1 MTKTEASV
9 ELKPIEQLAERV
21 RSLIDVLGTTREEL
35 GTTREELKLA
45 LDDNTRLSGEV
56 EELRGRLQAAEEQQE
71 TQTRELQA
79 ERDEIGEHVTR
90 MLEQI
95 EQIEELR
102 L

>member
-1 MTKTEASV
+1 MVKTDAPL

-21 RSLIDVLGTTREEL
+21 QSLIDVL

-56 EELRGRLQAAEEQQE
+56 EELRGRLQEVEAQQQS
-71 TQTRELQA
+71 QTRELQS
-79 ERDEIGEHVTR
+79 ERDEIRERVTR

-95 EQIEELR
+95 EEINL
-102 L
+102 

>member
-1 MTKTEASV
+1 MVKTDAPL

-21 RSLIDVLGTTREEL
+21 QSLIEVL

-56 EELRGRLQAAEEQQE
+56 EEARSRLQEVEAQQQS
-71 TQTRELQA
+71 QTRELQS
-79 ERDEIGEHVTR
+79 ERDEIRERVTR

-95 EQIEELR
+95 EELS

>member
-9 ELKPIEQLAERV
+9 ELRPIEQLAERV
-21 RSLIDVLGTTREEL
+21 RSLIDVL

-56 EELRGRLQAAEEQQE
+56 EELRGRLQAAQEQQE
-71 TQTRELQA
+71 TQTRELQS
-79 ERDEIGEHVTR
+79 ERDEIRERITR

-95 EQIEELR
+95 EELS

>member
-1 MTKTEASV
+1 MVKTEAPL

-21 RSLIDVLGTTREEL
+21 QSLIEVL

-45 LDDNTRLSGEV
+45 LDDNTRLSDEV
-56 EELRGRLQAAEEQQE
+56 QELQAKLQSVEEQQE
-71 TQTRELQA
+71 TQTRDLQS
-79 ERDEIGEHVTR
+79 ERDEIRERISG

-95 EQIEELR
+95 EELS